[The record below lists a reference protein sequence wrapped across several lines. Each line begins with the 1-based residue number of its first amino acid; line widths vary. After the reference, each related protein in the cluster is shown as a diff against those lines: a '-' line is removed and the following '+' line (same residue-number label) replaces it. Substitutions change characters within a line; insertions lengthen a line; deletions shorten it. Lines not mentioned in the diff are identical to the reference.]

1 MALNRLQLFYE
12 KNQDFISLSAN
23 DRLVLLSNTFKHTGC
38 ICTNFILYKVG
49 ITDYSMYYDAITKI
63 SNEFAAIAAKRLS
76 VQLDFDIIIAKLL
89 FAILSFSTIN
99 YTTYLNIS
107 SKNLSDIK
115 QILHIQNTY
124 IEIMWRY
131 LLYKYDFQQSVVY
144 FSRLIQCLFTVNE
157 VIVKIEEVQ

>member
-1 MALNRLQLFYE
+1 MGLNRLQLFYE

-89 FAILSFSTIN
+89 LAILSFSTIN
-99 YTTYLNIS
+99 YTTYSNIS
-107 SKNLSDIK
+107 SNKIHILKSCGDIYFTSMIFNNLLCIF
-115 QILHIQNTY
+115 LVLYNV
-124 IEIMWRY
+124 Y
-131 LLYKYDFQQSVVY
+131 LLSMK
-144 FSRLIQCLFTVNE
+144 L
-157 VIVKIEEVQ
+157 